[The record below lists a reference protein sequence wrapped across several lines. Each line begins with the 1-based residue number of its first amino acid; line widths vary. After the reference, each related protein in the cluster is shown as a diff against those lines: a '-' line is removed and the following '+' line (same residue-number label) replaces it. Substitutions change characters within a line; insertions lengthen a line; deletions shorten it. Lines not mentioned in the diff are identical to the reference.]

1 METDADGS
9 QALGQALGVLLKKGR
24 RDCTSG
30 SGGGGCINVMTEKL
44 KKTADLSLWEHMD
57 PVPTVRETAWYQP
70 RPSACVRQLCSL
82 VYL

>member
-30 SGGGGCINVMTEKL
+30 RGDINVMTEEPKQ
-44 KKTADLSLWEHMD
+44 TADLSLWEHMD
-57 PVPTVRETAWYQP
+57 PGPTVRETAWYQP
-70 RPSACVRQLCSL
+70 RPSECVRQLCSL
-82 VYL
+82 VSL